1 MWIFIEFLKFTWFY
15 WPSRHHTY
23 LMIFHLCIYIFMYLL
38 MSSYIWVY
46 DWCKIGVVKIFLTVS
61 ESNWCKL
68 IVTKLLILV
77 LARYFLSKNGVNLL
91 HHKICLLFSFWISFV
106 KRSSVTWLYNSIVIF
121 IEDDPWYPAMFLELY
136 RLLLHDIFQIR
147 DIRANKLSAFLW
159 CFYFYPLLIA
169 LRNGS
174 RGLT

>member
-1 MWIFIEFLKFTWFY
+1 MWIFIDFLKFTWFY

-23 LMIFHLCIYIFMYLL
+23 LMTFHLCIYIFMYLL
-38 MSSYIWVY
+38 ISSYIWVY

-121 IEDDPWYPAMFLELY
+121 IEDDPWYPAMFLGQLFVTAGLLW
-136 RLLLHDIFQIR
+136 LLLTSRHSLLLTDFI
-147 DIRANKLSAFLW
+147 L
-159 CFYFYPLLIA
+159 CFHPLT
-169 LRNGS
+169 RPP
-174 RGLT
+174 